1 MKFSF
6 RVLVLVV
13 LTSLVVISCK
23 KEDDNINDDI
33 NPNNN
38 NNDNVETVF
47 GCMVDTACNYNSLAN
62 VDNQS
67 CDYSCYGCTDE
78 LAFNFDDEATIDD
91 GSCVY
96 ANQIMIDTWNVDSEC
111 DGLVLGAIIPSEITL
126 EEGDNEGD
134 IFIDF
139 GIFTLNAT
147 INSQG
152 IISIPSQDVSL
163 MDFSLVTVNG
173 SGVLQNEE
181 TAIVTITASALLVL
195 NETCTLTFSL

>member
-1 MKFSF
+1 MVSAQ
-6 RVLVLVV
+6 RLMY
-13 LTSLVVISCK
+13 VI
-23 KEDDNINDDI
+23 ELLGDD
-33 NPNNN
+33 
-38 NNDNVETVF
+38 
-47 GCMVDTACNYNSLAN
+47 
-62 VDNQS
+62 
-67 CDYSCYGCTDE
+67 
-78 LAFNFDDEATIDD
+78 
-91 GSCVY
+91 
-96 ANQIMIDTWNVDSEC
+96 
-111 DGLVLGAIIPSEITL
+111 
-126 EEGDNEGD
+126 EGD

-152 IISIPSQDVSL
+152 IISIPSQDVSF

>member
-6 RVLVLVV
+6 RVLVLAF

-23 KEDDNINDDI
+23 KEDDNINDDT
-33 NPNNN
+33 NPSNN

-126 EEGDNEGD
+126 EAGDDEGD

-152 IISIPSQDVSL
+152 IISIPSQDVSF

>member
-1 MKFSF
+1 
-6 RVLVLVV
+6 
-13 LTSLVVISCK
+13 
-23 KEDDNINDDI
+23 
-33 NPNNN
+33 
-38 NNDNVETVF
+38 
-47 GCMVDTACNYNSLAN
+47 MVDTACNYNSLAN

-126 EEGDNEGD
+126 EAGDDEGD

-152 IISIPSQDVSL
+152 IISIPSQDVSF

>member
-6 RVLVLVV
+6 RVLLLAF

-23 KEDDNINDDI
+23 KEDDNINDDT
-33 NPNNN
+33 NPSNN

-126 EEGDNEGD
+126 EAGDDEGD

-152 IISIPSQDVSL
+152 IISIPSQDVSF